1 MNALIKNIERIT
13 AGVGIAAAFLLVP
26 LVLAT
31 CFEVFMRYVMDAPTV
46 WTYEVGYLLTGAH
59 FLLGMAFTLRE
70 GEHIRIDIFS
80 GKFSV
85 RTRSVIDLLSY
96 AVMLP
101 LMLWLTYALF
111 QYLQMG
117 YLRNEHSGQSSL
129 NLPVWPFRAV
139 FLVAFFILTLQI
151 LAEVIKNVRRFSS
164 GSR

>member
-31 CFEVFMRYVMDAPTV
+31 CFEVFMRYVMGVPTA

-80 GKFSV
+80 GKFSA

-101 LMLWLTYALF
+101 LMFWLTYALF
-111 QYLQMG
+111 QYLQAG
-117 YLRNEHSGQSSL
+117 YLRDEHSGQSSL
-129 NLPVWPFRAV
+129 NLPVWPFRTV
-139 FLVAFFILTLQI
+139 FLIAFFILTLQI
-151 LAEVIKNVRRFSS
+151 LAEVIKNVRRISS